1 MAVAIAVVG
10 ILAILS
16 TNVRIIVV
24 SVLKFAVELLVTFWK
39 WAIIAFL
46 VLLVFCCIL
55 PPGL

>member
-24 SVLKFAVELLVTFWK
+24 SILKFAVELLATFWK

-46 VLLVFCCIL
+46 VLLVFCCT
-55 PPGL
+55 